1 MLNQKRLTAIIAVF
15 SIVTA
20 VWAISPT
27 VYAEDLVPSWIKNN
41 AGWWAEGTVD
51 DTTFLNGIKF
61 LVEND
66 IIKISDSKSVDVDK
80 ITIGFIPVEKAD
92 ELTSKAETLEKFLES
107 ELGVNV
113 EMSFLQIMKQ

>member
-66 IIKISDSKSVDVDK
+66 IIKISDSKDRKSTRLNSSHVR
-80 ITIGFIPVEKAD
+80 
-92 ELTSKAETLEKFLES
+92 TSRMPSSA
-107 ELGVNV
+107 
-113 EMSFLQIMKQ
+113 